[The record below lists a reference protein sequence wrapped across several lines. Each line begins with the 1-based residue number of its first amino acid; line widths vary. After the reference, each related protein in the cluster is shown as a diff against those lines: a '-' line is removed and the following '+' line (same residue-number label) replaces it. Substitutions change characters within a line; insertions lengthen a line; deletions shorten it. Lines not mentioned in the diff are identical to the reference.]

1 MDPCNSKEQLRK
13 ITDLQSKPCWAPL
26 NQLTMNLGKCWEIL
40 LLNAHLGGNYCKP
53 AAALRSMAPVK
64 RKSSLVKPLC
74 ALLSASHPRQTT
86 PGCLGS
92 HLPSID
98 RRPQTNA
105 SYCIYYVLLLYILY
119 QSSHVLC
126 PCPLLIPLYGTPRN
140 NLMAKTCSANPGGI
154 SCLSCHIPSI
164 FPGRF
169 VAAEATRVFP
179 TGVFRIA
186 AHGETSP
193 RVSRK

>member
-105 SYCIYYVLLLYILY
+105 SYCIYYVLLLYIYYISHLMSY
-119 QSSHVLC
+119 VRVHCWFLSMELHATISWQRLVRQIRVEYHVYHVTSHLSSRDA
-126 PCPLLIPLYGTPRN
+126 LLLLKPR
-140 NLMAKTCSANPGGI
+140 GF
-154 SCLSCHIPSI
+154 
-164 FPGRF
+164 FPPESF
-169 VAAEATRVFP
+169 A
-179 TGVFRIA
+179 
-186 AHGETSP
+186 
-193 RVSRK
+193 